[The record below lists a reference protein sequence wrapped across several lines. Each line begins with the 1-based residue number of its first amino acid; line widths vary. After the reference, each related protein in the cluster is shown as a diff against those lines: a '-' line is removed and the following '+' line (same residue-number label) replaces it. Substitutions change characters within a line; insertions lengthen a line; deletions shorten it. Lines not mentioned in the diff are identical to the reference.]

1 MVDDVKVLRLYWLNI
16 LFILIWIELE
26 IEVKKF
32 KFFKIYGWI
41 NLYLF

>member
-26 IEVKKF
+26 IEVKKLSF
-32 KFFKIYGWI
+32 LKYMVG
-41 NLYLF
+41 

>member
-26 IEVKKF
+26 IEVK
-32 KFFKIYGWI
+32 
-41 NLYLF
+41 NLSFLKYMVG